1 MNLNLGQLTT
11 LRELARRGTM
21 VAVADELGYTPGA
34 VSQQIAALERSVNTR
49 LTTKVGRKVVLTDA
63 GTVLAEH
70 ADRVLAAERAALD
83 AVLNVRDHVAA
94 PVLVGTFGSTAAALL
109 PAVVARARAA
119 YPQMRLRSNELDVDD
134 ALDAVARGRVD
145 AAFGLDYPSVPLP
158 RVPGID
164 IITLREERFGLAVSP
179 GAYGMRTESRIDLR
193 DAADWEWILPPADT
207 HYGAAMRTVCRQH
220 GFEPATSHEI
230 IDTAVTL
237 ALASKGLGVA
247 PVTDMMIGLNRSV
260 PIIRVGLVQPI
271 VRKVVLIRPEGA
283 DARPTVRAVT
293 EIVQH
298 VIGNRRVA

>member
-21 VAVADELGYTPGA
+21 IAVADELGYTPGA
-34 VSQQIAALERSVNTR
+34 VSQQIAALEKSVNTR
-49 LTTKVGRKVVLTDA
+49 LITKVGRKVVLTDA

-94 PVLVGTFGSTAAALL
+94 PVLLGTFGSTAAALL
-109 PAVVARARAA
+109 PAVVARAHAA
-119 YPQMRLRSNELDVDD
+119 YPQMRLRSIELDVDD
-134 ALDAVARGRVD
+134 ALDAGTRGRVD

-158 RVPGID
+158 RLPGVD

-193 DAADWEWILPPADT
+193 DAAGWNWILPPSDT
-207 HYGAAMRTVCRQH
+207 HYGAAMRIVCRQH

-237 ALASKGLGVA
+237 ALAAKGLGVA
-247 PVTDMMIGLNRSV
+247 PVTDMMIGLNSSV
-260 PIIRVGLVQPI
+260 PIIRIALVQKI
-271 VRKVVLIRPEGA
+271 VRKVVLIRPAGA

-298 VIGNRRVA
+298 VIRSRATG

>member
-34 VSQQIAALERSVNTR
+34 VSQQIAALEKSVNTR
-49 LTTKVGRKVVLTDA
+49 LITKVGRKVVLTDA

-83 AVLNVRDHVAA
+83 AVLNVRDHLAA
-94 PVLVGTFGSTAAALL
+94 PVLLGTFGSTAAALL
-109 PAVVARARAA
+109 PAVVARAHDA
-119 YPQMRLRSNELDVDD
+119 YPQMRLRSSELDVDD

-158 RVPGID
+158 RFPGID

-193 DAADWEWILPPADT
+193 DAAGWNWILPPSNT

-237 ALASKGLGVA
+237 ALAAKGLGVA
-247 PVTDMMIGLNRSV
+247 PVTDMMIGLNSSV
-260 PIIRVGLVQPI
+260 PIIRIALLQPI
-271 VRKVVLIRPEGA
+271 VRKIVWIRPAGA

-293 EIVQH
+293 EIVQN
-298 VIGNRRVA
+298 VIGDHQ

>member
-34 VSQQIAALERSVNTR
+34 VSQQIAALEKSVNTR
-49 LTTKVGRKVVLTDA
+49 LITKVGRKVVLTDA

-70 ADRVLAAERAALD
+70 AERVLAAERAALD

-94 PVLVGTFGSTAAALL
+94 PVLVGIFGSTAAALL
-109 PAVVARARAA
+109 PGVVARAHDTF
-119 YPQMRLRSNELDVDD
+119 PQMRLRSIELDVDD

-145 AAFGLDYPSVPLP
+145 AAFGLDYPSMPLP
-158 RVPGID
+158 RVPGIE
-164 IITLREERFGLAVSP
+164 IITLREERFSLVVSP
-179 GAYGMRTESRIDLR
+179 GAYGMRTESRMDLR
-193 DAADWEWILPPADT
+193 DAADWNWILPPSHT
-207 HYGAAMRTVCRQH
+207 QYGAAMRNVCRQH

-237 ALASKGLGVA
+237 ALAAKGLGVA
-247 PVTDMMIGLNRSV
+247 PVTDMMIGLNSSV
-260 PIIRVGLVQPI
+260 PIIRIALLQPI

-283 DARPTVRAVT
+283 GARPTVRAVT
-293 EIVQH
+293 EIVQE
-298 VIGNRRVA
+298 VISDHR

>member
-1 MNLNLGQLTT
+1 MNVNLGQLTT

-21 VAVADELGYTPGA
+21 AAVADELGYTPGA
-34 VSQQIAALERSVNTR
+34 VSQQIAALEKSVNAR
-49 LTTKVGRKVVLTDA
+49 LIAKVGRRVALTDA

-83 AVLNVRDHVAA
+83 AVLNVRDHLAA
-94 PVLVGTFGSTAAALL
+94 PVLLGTFGSTAAALL
-109 PAVVARARAA
+109 PAVVARAHDA
-119 YPQMRLRSNELDVDD
+119 YPQMQLRSSELDVDD
-134 ALDAVARGRVD
+134 ALDAVASGRVD

-158 RVPGID
+158 RTPGID

-193 DAADWEWILPPADT
+193 DAAGWNWILPPAHT
-207 HYGAAMRTVCRQH
+207 QYGAAMRTVCRQH

-237 ALASKGLGVA
+237 SLASKGLGVA
-247 PVTDMMIGLNRSV
+247 PVTDMMIGLNSSV
-260 PIIRVGLVQPI
+260 PIIRVGLVQTI
-271 VRKVVLIRPEGA
+271 VRNVVLIRPEGA

-293 EIVQH
+293 EIVQD
-298 VIGNRRVA
+298 VISDHQ

>member
-34 VSQQIAALERSVNTR
+34 VSQQIAALEKSVNAR
-49 LTTKVGRKVVLTDA
+49 LTTKVGRKVALTDA
-63 GTVLAEH
+63 GIVLAQH
-70 ADRVLAAERAALD
+70 ADQVLAAERAALD
-83 AVLNVRDHVAA
+83 AVLNVRDHLAA
-94 PVLVGTFGSTAAALL
+94 PVLLGTFGSTAAALL
-109 PAVVARARAA
+109 PAVVARAHDA
-119 YPQMRLRSNELDVDD
+119 YPQMQLRSSELDVDD

-145 AAFGLDYPSVPLP
+145 AAFGLDYPSIPLP

-193 DAADWEWILPPADT
+193 DAADWDWILPPSGT
-207 HYGAAMRTVCRQH
+207 HYGAAMRAVCRQH

-237 ALASKGLGVA
+237 ALAAKGLGVA
-247 PVTDMMIGLNRSV
+247 PVTDMMIGLNSSV
-260 PIIRVGLVQPI
+260 PIIRIALVQEI
-271 VRKVVLIRPEGA
+271 VRKIVLIRPAGA

-293 EIVQH
+293 EIVQD
-298 VIGNRRVA
+298 VISDHR

>member
-1 MNLNLGQLTT
+1 MNLHLGQLTT

-21 VAVADELGYTPGA
+21 VAVAEELGYTPGA
-34 VSQQIAALERSVNTR
+34 VSQQIAALEKSVNTR
-49 LTTKVGRKVVLTDA
+49 LITKVGRKVVLTDA

-109 PAVVARARAA
+109 PAVVARAHDA
-119 YPQMRLRSNELDVDD
+119 YPQMRLRSSELDVDD

-145 AAFGLDYPSVPLP
+145 AAFGLDYPSMPLP

-164 IITLREERFGLAVSP
+164 IITLREERFSLAVSP

-193 DAADWEWILPPADT
+193 DAADWNWILPPSQT
-207 HYGAAMRTVCRQH
+207 QYGAAMRTVCRQH

-237 ALASKGLGVA
+237 ALVAKGLGVA
-247 PVTDMMIGLNRSV
+247 PVTDMMIGLNSSV
-260 PIIRVGLVQPI
+260 PIIRIALVQKI
-271 VRKVVLIRPEGA
+271 VRKVVLIRPAGA
-283 DARPTVRAVT
+283 EARPTVRAVT
-293 EIVQH
+293 EIVQQ
-298 VIGNRRVA
+298 VISDGQ

>member
-34 VSQQIAALERSVNTR
+34 VSQQIAALEKSVNAR
-49 LTTKVGRKVVLTDA
+49 LTTKVGRKVALTDA
-63 GTVLAEH
+63 GIVLAEH
-70 ADRVLAAERAALD
+70 ADRVLAAERAAMD

-94 PVLVGTFGSTAAALL
+94 PVLLGTFGSTAAALL
-109 PAVVARARAA
+109 PAVVARANEA
-119 YPQMRLRSNELDVDD
+119 YPQMRLRSLELDVDD
-134 ALDAVARGRVD
+134 ALDSVARGRVD

-158 RVPGID
+158 RVSGVD
-164 IITLREERFGLAVSP
+164 IITLREEAFGLAVSP

-193 DAADWEWILPPADT
+193 DAAGWNWILPPSDT
-207 HYGAAMRTVCRQH
+207 HYGAAIRAVCRQH
-220 GFEPATSHEI
+220 GFEPTASHEI

-247 PVTDMMIGLNRSV
+247 PVTDMMIGLNSSV
-260 PIIRVGLVQPI
+260 PIIRIALLQKI
-271 VRKVVLIRPEGA
+271 VRKIVLIRQEGA

-293 EIVQH
+293 EIVQE
-298 VIGNRRVA
+298 VIGGSR

>member
-34 VSQQIAALERSVNTR
+34 VSQQIAALEKSVNAR
-49 LTTKVGRKVVLTDA
+49 LITKVGRKVVLTDA

-94 PVLVGTFGSTAAALL
+94 PVLLGTFGSTAAALL
-109 PAVVARARAA
+109 PAVVARAHDA
-119 YPQMRLRSNELDVDD
+119 YPQMRLRSSELDVDD
-134 ALDAVARGRVD
+134 ALDAVAQGRVD
-145 AAFGLDYPSVPLP
+145 AAFGLDYPAMPLP

-179 GAYGMRTESRIDLR
+179 GAYGMRTESRIDLH
-193 DAADWEWILPPADT
+193 DAAGWNWILPPSVT

-237 ALASKGLGVA
+237 ALAAKGLGVA
-247 PVTDMMIGLNRSV
+247 PVTDMMVALNPSV
-260 PIIRVGLVQPI
+260 PIIRIALVQEI
-271 VRKVVLIRPEGA
+271 VRKVVLIRPQGA
-283 DARPTVRAVT
+283 TARPTVRAVS
-293 EIVQH
+293 EIVQN
-298 VIGNRRVA
+298 VISDRR